1 MKLTTAF
8 LLTAGSATAFAPPS
22 LIQSS
27 YSRHFISLKKSI
39 FCKHSA
45 LCLSAEANVAESAA
59 ITDRDADVT
68 TSEFPPILQELR
80 DVAMRLHTREQAPR
94 EGKAEAPKKPA
105 EPYVPTQADYLQF
118 LVDSYVVYVALEE
131 IVNDVEVLAPFRN
144 SGLERT
150 QALEKDIQYMCKR
163 FDLQRPDAG
172 KAGSMYAAKLK
183 NMIQSDDDVPEFMCH
198 YYNFYFAHIAGGRMI
213 GKQMSKLLLDG
224 EALEFYKWED
234 NVNELKDSVK
244 GKIED
249 LAKGWSRKERDSCI
263 DATAAAFM
271 GGGAINGYL
280 YGGSPH

>member
-1 MKLTTAF
+1 MKLSIAL
-8 LLTAGSATAFAPPS
+8 LLTAGPATAFAPSS
-22 LIQSS
+22 LIHSS
-27 YSRHFISLKKSI
+27 YSRHLNRSSKSI

-45 LCLSAEANVAESAA
+45 LCMSAEANVAESAA
-59 ITDRDADVT
+59 ITDKDTAVT

-94 EGKAEAPKKPA
+94 EGQAEAPKKPA

-131 IVNDVEVLAPFRN
+131 IVNEVEVLAPFRN

-163 FDLQRPDAG
+163 FDLQRPEAG

-183 NMIQSDDDVPEFMCH
+183 SMIHSDDDVPEFMCH
-198 YYNFYFAHIAGGRMI
+198 YYNFYFAHLAGGRMI

-224 EALEFYKWED
+224 EALEFYKWDD
-234 NVNELKDSVK
+234 NVNELKDRVK
-244 GKIED
+244 GQIEE
-249 LAKGWSRKERDSCI
+249 LAKGWNRKERDSCI

>member
-1 MKLTTAF
+1 MKLSIA
-8 LLTAGSATAFAPPS
+8 LLFTAGSATAFVPSSLAP
-22 LIQSS
+22 SS
-27 YSRHFISLKKSI
+27 YSRHLAIKSV
-39 FCKHSA
+39 FYKNSV
-45 LCLSAEANVAESAA
+45 LCMSAETDVAESAA
-59 ITDRDADVT
+59 IADKDTDAT
-68 TSEFPPILQELR
+68 TLEFPPILQELR

-94 EGKAEAPKKPA
+94 EGQAEAPKKPA
-105 EPYVPTQADYLQF
+105 EPFVPTQADYLQF

-131 IVNDVEVLAPFRN
+131 IVNEVDALAPFRN

-150 QALEKDIQYMCKR
+150 QGLEKDIQYMCQR
-163 FDLQRPDAG
+163 FDLLRPEAG
-172 KAGSMYAAKLK
+172 KAGSMYAAQLK
-183 NMIQSDDDVPEFMCH
+183 NMIKSDDDIPEFMCH
-198 YYNFYFAHIAGGRMI
+198 YYNFYFAHLAGGRMI

-224 EALEFYKWED
+224 EALEFYKWGE

-244 GKIED
+244 GKIEE